1 MPTNPVHLRPPA
13 RSAAAF
19 LRYYALRKRRLNED
33 VFCLQ
38 VGANDGKVNDPVH
51 VYFRD
56 FGWRGLLVE
65 PLPDVFE
72 NDLKA
77 TYAGNTRV
85 QLENVA
91 LASAEGELPL
101 YRVAISRSRW
111 ASGLSGFRRDNI
123 QAHID
128 NGYIARRA
136 SEEGIALPEDPSQ
149 IIETVLVKTVTVNS
163 LLAKHSIQH
172 FDVLCV
178 DTEGFDFE
186 ILKLVDLDRYRPD
199 AILFESKNLSDV
211 DYVNA
216 LLMLRGH
223 GYHLY
228 WDRGD
233 TLATRIPFPQFEQ
246 AKFEARTRLR
256 RLRSRMR
263 SVFGRAA
270 GPAQPPAG

>member
-19 LRYYALRKRRLNED
+19 LRYYARRKQRLNES

-56 FGWRGLLVE
+56 FGWNGLLVE

-72 NDLKA
+72 NELKA
-77 TYAGNTRV
+77 TYAGNPRV
-85 QLENVA
+85 RLENVA

-101 YRVAISRSRW
+101 YRVAISRARW

-136 SEEGIALPEDPSQ
+136 SEEGIALPADPSH
-149 IIETVLVKTVTVNS
+149 IIETVLVRTVTVDS
-163 LLAKHSIQH
+163 LLAKHGVRH

-199 AILFESKNLSDV
+199 VIVFESKNLSDA
-211 DYVNA
+211 DYVTA
-216 LLMLRGH
+216 LQVLRTH

-233 TLATRIPFPQFEQ
+233 TLATRTPFPQFEH
-246 AKFEARTRLR
+246 AKSAARA
-256 RLRSRMR
+256 RLRSLF
-263 SVFGRAA
+263 S
-270 GPAQPPAG
+270 PAG